1 MLEIISKTGN
11 DNIATVYTAK
21 TCDNKY
27 LEFVESV
34 QPPLLRKDK
43 WVLIVSTLFGCP
55 VGCLMCD
62 AGGFFQGK
70 LSKEEIF
77 TQIDY
82 LVASRFPDKNIA
94 CAKFKIQFARM
105 GEPALNSA
113 VLDVLEE
120 LPIRYKCSGLL
131 PSLSTIAPNG
141 CEDFFIRLSAIKNRL
156 YASGNFQM
164 QFSIHTTD
172 QRLRAKLIPI
182 KKWNFAKIAAYGAKF
197 YGTRDKKIALNF
209 ALAKNSPI
217 CSKELKKYFDPSVFI
232 IKITPV
238 NPTINSARNNI
249 ESYFST
255 GAAGEDTNRLIE
267 QLRNVGYEVILSIG
281 ELEENQIGSNCGQYV
296 RKYISRCAG

>member
-21 TCDNKY
+21 TKGNKY

-34 QPPLLRKDK
+34 QPPLPREDK

-70 LSKEEIF
+70 LSKEEILA
-77 TQIDY
+77 QIDH
-82 LVASRFPDKNIA
+82 LVVSRFPDKNIA

-105 GEPALNSA
+105 GEPALNPA

-120 LPIRYKCSGLL
+120 LPVRYKCSGLL
-131 PSLSTIAPNG
+131 PSFSTIAPYG
-141 CEDFFIRLSAIKNRL
+141 CEDFFTRLCAIKNQL
-156 YASGNFQM
+156 YANGNFQM

-172 QRLRAKLIPI
+172 QQLRAKLIPV
-182 KKWNFAKIAAYGAKF
+182 KKWNFARIAAYGAKF
-197 YGTRDKKIALNF
+197 YEARDKKITLNF

-217 CSKELKKYFDPSVFI
+217 CIEELKKYFDPSIFI

-238 NPTINSARNNI
+238 NPTINSASNNI
-249 ESYFST
+249 ESYFVT
-255 GAAGEDTNRLIE
+255 GAAEEDTDRLVE
-267 QLRNVGYEVILSIG
+267 QLRGAGYEVILSIG
-281 ELEENQIGSNCGQYV
+281 ELEENQIGSNCGQYI
-296 RKYISRCAG
+296 RKYIN